1 MKRSKKLIV
10 LLVAVSMFI
19 SMFSGVIAEAA
30 ETGADTDTVVS
41 EAELL
46 GKKTCTIK
54 KKDGK
59 YYYVNTKSKTD
70 KKQGWKKN
78 KDEDYTYYVGKNGYV
93 TVKIAHENYYKW
105 SDSDKEF
112 KKVSLKKKKYKG
124 KTVTIQ
130 KKAFYVDKNGKI
142 VQETGW
148 KKKSGKR
155 TYYVGKNGTVQIDTT
170 IKIGGYQ
177 TVFDK
182 NGKKVEL
189 KVEGGKIVR
198 SDTGKAVN
206 KKGVY
211 QVGSGNSQK
220 TYYCSNK
227 NGKTDKTKGWKKD
240 ANGKYTYYVN
250 ANGVVSDEIT
260 KDGDYYKWNGA
271 GREKQ
276 SLKKNSIKKIQ
287 KKAFYVNKNGKIVR
301 EPGWKKNTYYVGKNG
316 TVQIDTT
323 IKIGGYQTVF
333 DKNGKK
339 VELKVEGGKIVRS
352 DTGEAVSKAGN
363 YKVGSGISQ
372 KTYTVTASGKV
383 KKYNNGKQEDGN
395 QGNGKDDTQSD
406 HVHRWQYTNTVSSKE
421 HPAETHREYTKIR
434 DAYDEPVYAERA
446 VCKKCGA
453 QFVTADDWGIHSDET
468 NHGNFEYAH
477 VIIGYNHIE
486 AKYDWVEEVDKEA
499 WSEGTSIYTCTQ
511 CGDTMTCY
519 WSKESGSTEIHIA
532 EKSGILVDI
541 YGNPVDYGDG
551 VVTIIAG
558 VPF

>member
-155 TYYVGKNGTVQIDTT
+155 TYYVGKNGTVQTNTT
-170 IKIGGYQ
+170 IKIGGY
-177 TVFDK
+177 
-182 NGKKVEL
+182 N
-189 KVEGGKIVR
+189 
-198 SDTGKAVN
+198 
-206 KKGVY
+206 
-211 QVGSGNSQK
+211 
-220 TYYCSNK
+220 
-227 NGKTDKTKGWKKD
+227 
-240 ANGKYTYYVN
+240 
-250 ANGVVSDEIT
+250 
-260 KDGDYYKWNGA
+260 
-271 GREKQ
+271 
-276 SLKKNSIKKIQ
+276 
-287 KKAFYVNKNGKIVR
+287 
-301 EPGWKKNTYYVGKNG
+301 
-316 TVQIDTT
+316 
-323 IKIGGYQTVF
+323 TVF